1 MIFLLLSRK
10 MIFSRKY
17 DLVLWTENG
26 RSSLSKDTTED
37 YIFCKCSEKMN
48 FQKTALE
55 CDLSC
60 IIRKDDIFFENMILF
75 LRQERKDDLSQK
87 NIWKYDIFFK
97 CSENLVF
104 SKNCIEIWSFS
115 YYLEKLYFFFPKTWS
130 YSLEAKWKMNFLKK
144 MNVNIIFSANV
155 LKRWSFQKTVL
166 EYGLFCIIR
175 KDDIFPKIWSY
186 SIDGRWKV
194 IFIKRYIEI
203 WYFLYI

>member
-1 MIFLLLSRK
+1 MIHLLGYYTKTIFLFPKYYEKMVYQKKLPWNMIFLLLSRK

-60 IIRKDDIFFENMILF
+60 IIRKDDIFFEHMILF

-104 SKNCIEIWSFS
+104 SKNCIGI
-115 YYLEKLYFFFPKTWS
+115 
-130 YSLEAKWKMNFLKK
+130 
-144 MNVNIIFSANV
+144 
-155 LKRWSFQKTVL
+155 
-166 EYGLFCIIR
+166 
-175 KDDIFPKIWSY
+175 
-186 SIDGRWKV
+186 
-194 IFIKRYIEI
+194 
-203 WYFLYI
+203 